1 MFKAKIL
8 IVDDENEIRDIFI
21 TAFDDYRI
29 ITANSGEEAL
39 NLLRRPHNIDLLVF
53 DIMLP
58 GINGIELLK
67 KTKKLD
73 SNLKVI
79 IMTGY
84 GSKELVTQALRSD
97 ADDYIEKPFD
107 IEKTKEI
114 FERLLVESGKLNKEG
129 GCNVED
135 KMDYAR
141 RFIRRNYNKPISL
154 KDVAAE
160 IFLSPKYF
168 SRVFKEKTGDNFNKY
183 RLSLKVAK
191 TKEFLTKSSYSV
203 GEIAYRIG
211 YQNTNSFVKVF
222 KKLTALTPSQYRNQ
236 NKRKKV

>member
-1 MFKAKIL
+1 MLKAKIL
-8 IVDDENEIRDIFI
+8 IVDDESEIKDIFT

-29 ITANSGEEAL
+29 ITADSGEEAL
-39 NLLRRPHNIDLLVF
+39 NLLRHPHDIDLLVL

-58 GINGIELLK
+58 GINGIELLR
-67 KTKKLD
+67 KTKKMD
-73 SNLKVI
+73 SNLKVV

-114 FERLLVESGKLNKEG
+114 FERLLAESRRFNSEG
-129 GCNVED
+129 GCDTED
-135 KMDYAR
+135 KIEYAR
-141 RFIRRNYNKPISL
+141 RFIRRNHSKSISL

-168 SRVFKEKTGDNFNKY
+168 SRVFKEKTGSSFNKY
-183 RLSLKVAK
+183 RLSLRAAK
-191 TKEFLTKSSYSV
+191 AKEFLAKSSYSV
-203 GEIAYRIG
+203 GEIACKIG
-211 YQNTNSFVKVF
+211 YQNTNSFVKIF
-222 KKLTALTPSQYRNQ
+222 KKLTKLTPSQYRSR
-236 NKRKKV
+236 NKHKKM